1 MNIYD
6 MLSLL
11 IEKQGSD
18 LHIVS
23 GAQPAI
29 RVTGNLSAIE
39 NTPRLTPEQTVSL
52 INPLLTNEQREYI
65 ELHKEIDYGYQFG
78 DAGRFRVNVYHAN
91 GALAAALRLIP
102 NEIKSIDELKLPD
115 ILHQFTSYKQGL
127 VLVTG
132 PTGEGKSTTLASVI
146 DEINQQRSEHI
157 LTIEDPVE
165 FIFESKKSIISQREM
180 NQDTQDWGL
189 ALRSAMREDPDVVL
203 VGEIRDYETIASAI
217 TVAETGHLVFTTL
230 HTNTASQTMDRM
242 IDVFPA
248 NQQGQVRQQL
258 AGSIKAVVSQRL
270 VPAIDGSQVVVAE
283 ILIANS
289 AIKNLIRES
298 KTHLME
304 NVIQT
309 SSAEG
314 MILMEN
320 SLVAK
325 VRQGVISKEVAR
337 DFSFRAD
344 IFDQLM
350 EGN

>member
-1 MNIYD
+1 M
-6 MLSLL
+6 
-11 IEKQGSD
+11 
-18 LHIVS
+18 
-23 GAQPAI
+23 
-29 RVTGNLSAIE
+29 
-39 NTPRLTPEQTVSL
+39 
-52 INPLLTNEQREYI
+52 
-65 ELHKEIDYGYQFG
+65 
-78 DAGRFRVNVYHAN
+78 
-91 GALAAALRLIP
+91 
-102 NEIKSIDELKLPD
+102 EIK
-115 ILHQFTSYKQGL
+115 
-127 VLVTG
+127 
-132 PTGEGKSTTLASVI
+132 
-146 DEINQQRSEHI
+146 
-157 LTIEDPVE
+157 E

-180 NQDTQDWGL
+180 SQDTQDWSL

-203 VGEIRDYETIASAI
+203 VGEIRDHETIASAI

-248 NQQGQVRQQL
+248 NQQSQIRQQL

-270 VPAIDGSQVVVAE
+270 VPTIGGGQTAVAE

-309 SSAEG
+309 SSADG
-314 MILMEN
+314 MILMET
-320 SLVAK
+320 SLIAK

-337 DFSFRAD
+337 DYAFRQD

>member
-6 MLSLL
+6 MLKIL
-11 IEKQGSD
+11 IEEQGSD

-23 GAQPAI
+23 GSQPTI
-29 RVTGNLSAIE
+29 RVNGRLSVIE
-39 NTPRLTPEQTVSL
+39 NTPRLNPDQTISL
-52 INPLLTNEQREYI
+52 INPLLTNEQREYL
-65 ELHKEIDYGYQFG
+65 ELHKELDYGYQFG

-91 GALAAALRLIP
+91 GALAAALRLVP
-102 NEIKSIDELKLPD
+102 GEIRGIDELQLPE

-132 PTGEGKSTTLASVI
+132 PTGEGKSTTLAAVI
-146 DEINQQRSEHI
+146 EEINQQRAEHI

-180 NQDTQDWGL
+180 NQDTQDWSL
-189 ALRSAMREDPDVVL
+189 ALRSAMREDPDVVF
-203 VGEIRDYETIASAI
+203 VGEIRDYETIAAAI

-248 NQQGQVRQQL
+248 NQQGQIRQQL
-258 AGSIKAVVSQRL
+258 AGSIKAVISQRL
-270 VPAIDGSQVVVAE
+270 IPTIDGAQTVAVE
-283 ILIANS
+283 VLIANS

-309 SSAEG
+309 SSADG
-314 MILMEN
+314 MILMES
-320 SLVAK
+320 SLIAK
-325 VRQGVISKEVAR
+325 VRQGIISKEVAR
-337 DFSFRAD
+337 DFAFRTD
-344 IFDQLM
+344 VFDQLM
-350 EGN
+350 EGH

>member
-6 MLSLL
+6 MLQQLMDK
-11 IEKQGSD
+11 EGSD
-18 LHIVS
+18 LHLLV
-23 GAQPAI
+23 GAPPTL
-29 RVTGNLSAIE
+29 RVAGQLTAIE
-39 NTPRLTPEQTVSL
+39 GTPKLTPEQVKML
-52 INPLLTNEQREYI
+52 VEPLMTQEQQDYVA
-65 ELHKEIDYGYQFG
+65 LHKELDFGYQF
-78 DAGRFRVNVYHAN
+78 ASEGRFRVNVYHAQ

-102 NEIKSIDELKLPD
+102 KAIKSIEELGLPD
-115 ILHQFTSYKQGL
+115 ILHQFADYKQGL

-132 PTGEGKSTTLASVI
+132 PTGEGKSTTLAAVI
-146 DEINQQRSEHI
+146 EEINQQRAEHI

-180 NQDTQDWGL
+180 NQDTHDWDL
-189 ALRSAMREDPDVVL
+189 ALKSAMREDPDVVF

-248 NQQGQVRQQL
+248 NQQSQIRQQL
-258 AGSIKAVVSQRL
+258 ASSIKAVVSQRL
-270 VPAIDGSQVVVAE
+270 VPTLDGSRTVVAE
-283 ILIANS
+283 VLIANS

-298 KTHLME
+298 KTHLID

-309 SSAEG
+309 SSADG
-314 MILMEN
+314 MLLMET

-325 VRQGVISKEVAR
+325 VRQGLIGKEKAR
-337 DFSFRAD
+337 EFAFRVEV
-344 IFDQLM
+344 FDQLM
-350 EGN
+350 EGR

>member
-6 MLSLL
+6 MLKIL
-11 IEKQGSD
+11 IEEQGSD
-18 LHIVS
+18 LHVVS
-23 GAQPAI
+23 GSQPTI
-29 RVTGNLSAIE
+29 RVNGRLSVIE
-39 NTPRLTPEQTVSL
+39 NTPRLNPDQTISL
-52 INPLLTNEQREYI
+52 INPLLTNEQREYL
-65 ELHKEIDYGYQFG
+65 ELHKELDYGYQFG

-91 GALAAALRLIP
+91 GALAAALRLVP
-102 NEIKSIDELKLPD
+102 GEIRGIDELQLPE

-132 PTGEGKSTTLASVI
+132 PTGEGKSTTLAAVI
-146 DEINQQRSEHI
+146 EEINQQRAEHI

-180 NQDTQDWGL
+180 NQDTQDWSL
-189 ALRSAMREDPDVVL
+189 ALRSAMREDPDVVF
-203 VGEIRDYETIASAI
+203 VGEIRDYETIAAAI

-248 NQQGQVRQQL
+248 NQQGQIRQQL
-258 AGSIKAVVSQRL
+258 AGSIKAVISQRL
-270 VPAIDGSQVVVAE
+270 IPTIDGAQTVAVE
-283 ILIANS
+283 VLIANS

-309 SSAEG
+309 SSADG
-314 MILMEN
+314 MILMES
-320 SLVAK
+320 SLIAK
-325 VRQGVISKEVAR
+325 VRQGIISKEVAR
-337 DFSFRAD
+337 DFAFRTD
-344 IFDQLM
+344 VFDQLM
-350 EGN
+350 EGH

>member
-6 MLSLL
+6 MLNLL

-23 GAQPAI
+23 GTQPTI
-29 RVTGNLSAIE
+29 RIDGRLSAIE
-39 NTPRLTPEQTVSL
+39 NTPRLTPDQTIAL
-52 INPLLTNEQREYI
+52 IHPLLSAEQRNYV

-78 DAGRFRVNVYHAN
+78 DTGRFRINVYHAN

-102 NEIKSIDELKLPD
+102 GQIKSIDELQLPD
-115 ILHQFTSYKQGL
+115 ILHQFTAYKQGL

-132 PTGEGKSTTLASVI
+132 PTGEGKSTTLAAI
-146 DEINQQRSEHI
+146 IEEINQQRAEHI

-165 FIFESKKSIISQREM
+165 FIFKSKKSIISQREM
-180 NQDTQDWGL
+180 NQDTQDWDL

-203 VGEIRDYETIASAI
+203 VGEIRDHETIASAI

-248 NQQGQVRQQL
+248 NQQSQIRQQL
-258 AGSIKAVVSQRL
+258 AGSIKAVISQRL
-270 VPAIDGSQVVVAE
+270 VPTIDGSRIAVVEV
-283 ILIANS
+283 LIANL

-304 NVIQT
+304 NIIQT

-314 MILMEN
+314 MMLMES

-325 VRQGVISKEVAR
+325 VKQGVISQEVAR
-337 DFSFRAD
+337 DFAFRAD

-350 EGN
+350 ENS

>member
-6 MLSLL
+6 MLKILVDR
-11 IEKQGSD
+11 QGSD
-18 LHIVS
+18 LHIIA
-23 GAQPAI
+23 GAQPTF
-29 RVTGNLSAIE
+29 RVNGNLEAIE
-39 NTPRLTPEQTVSL
+39 NTPRLTPEQTVAL
-52 INPLLTNEQREYI
+52 INPLLNNEQRDYV
-65 ELHKEIDYGYQFG
+65 ELHKEIDFGYQFG
-78 DAGRFRVNVYHAN
+78 DDGRFRVNVYHAN

-102 NEIKSIDELKLPD
+102 RKIRSIDELKLPD
-115 ILHQFTSYKQGL
+115 ILHQFTAYKQGL

-132 PTGEGKSTTLASVI
+132 PTGEGKSTTLAAII

-157 LTIEDPVE
+157 LTIEDPIE
-165 FIFESKKSIISQREM
+165 FVLESKRSIVSQREM

-242 IDVFPA
+242 IDVFPS
-248 NQQGQVRQQL
+248 NQQGQIRQQL

-270 VPAIDGSQVVVAE
+270 VPTIDGAQTVVAE
-283 ILIANS
+283 VLIANS

-309 SSAEG
+309 SSADG

-320 SLVAK
+320 SLVDK
-325 VRQGVISKEVAR
+325 VRQGVVSKEVAR
-337 DFSFRAD
+337 DFSFRPD

-350 EGN
+350 EGR